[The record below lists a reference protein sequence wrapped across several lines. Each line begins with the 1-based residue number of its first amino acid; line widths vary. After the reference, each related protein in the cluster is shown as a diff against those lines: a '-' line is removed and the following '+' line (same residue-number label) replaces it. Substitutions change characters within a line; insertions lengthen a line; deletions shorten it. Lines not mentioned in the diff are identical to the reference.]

1 MNDSF
6 PDLLGEISALFTY
19 AEQKIKKNEYF
30 ADGVSFPAV
39 NQLRYVAFHLLRAEQ
54 LRNGDEYL
62 NKDGLHD
69 ELKKAKNHCQRAI
82 YDANEAGVVY
92 YLERIRKFKEDYES
106 TTIPDIVPNYISYLV
121 KAREINDFLWDVG
134 KKSLSERAEG
144 LNRTDKEKDNNDY
157 QKSDEYLIQLQKID
171 DILDLARPELNKKIE
186 KQREKMLISISGLAI
201 GTLAIL
207 VAILVAVYLV

>member
-1 MNDSF
+1 MDDSF
-6 PDLLGEISALFTY
+6 PDLLDEISSLFTY
-19 AEQKIKKNEYF
+19 AEQKIKKIEYF

-54 LRNGDEYL
+54 LRNGDEDL
-62 NKDGLHD
+62 NKDELHD

-106 TTIPDIVPNYISYLV
+106 ETIPDIVPNYISHLV
-121 KAREINDFLWDVG
+121 KAREIKKFLWVVG

-144 LNRTDKEKDNNDY
+144 LNRIDKEKDNNDY
-157 QKSDEYLIQLQKID
+157 QKSDGYLIQLQEIE
-171 DILDLARPELNKKIE
+171 DILDLARPELNKKIDE
-186 KQREKMLISISGLAI
+186 RRKKMLISISGLAI
-201 GTLAIL
+201 GILAIL
-207 VAILVAVYLV
+207 VTILVAL

>member
-6 PDLLGEISALFTY
+6 HDLFVEISSLFTY
-19 AEQKIKKNEYF
+19 AEQKIKKIEYF

-62 NKDGLHD
+62 NKDELHDELHD

-106 TTIPDIVPNYISYLV
+106 ETITDIVPNYISHLA
-121 KAREINDFLWDVG
+121 KAKEIKNFLWVVG

-144 LNRTDKEKDNNDY
+144 LNRIDKEKDNNDY
-157 QKSDEYLIQLQKID
+157 QKSDEYFIQLQKID

-186 KQREKMLISISGLAI
+186 KQRKKMLISISGLAI
-201 GTLAIL
+201 GILAIL
-207 VAILVAVYLV
+207 VTILVA

>member
-6 PDLLGEISALFTY
+6 PDLLEEISSLFTY
-19 AEQKIKKNEYF
+19 AEQKIKKIEYF
-30 ADGVSFPAV
+30 ADGVPFPAV

-54 LRNGDEYL
+54 LRNGDEDL
-62 NKDGLHD
+62 CKDELHD

-106 TTIPDIVPNYISYLV
+106 ETIPDIVPNYINHLV
-121 KAREINDFLWDVG
+121 KAKEIKNFLWVVG

-144 LNRTDKEKDNNDY
+144 LNRIDKEKDNNDY
-157 QKSDEYLIQLQKID
+157 QKSDEYLIQLQEID
-171 DILDLARPELNKKIE
+171 NILDLARPELNKKIE
-186 KQREKMLISISGLAI
+186 GRREKMLISISGLAI
-201 GTLAIL
+201 GILAIL
-207 VAILVAVYLV
+207 VTIVVAS

>member
-6 PDLLGEISALFTY
+6 PDLLEEISSLFTY
-19 AEQKIKKNEYF
+19 AEQKIKKIEYF

-54 LRNGDEYL
+54 LRNGDEDLY
-62 NKDGLHD
+62 KDELHD
-69 ELKKAKNHCQRAI
+69 ELEKAKNHCQRAI

-106 TTIPDIVPNYISYLV
+106 ETIPDIVPNYINHLV
-121 KAREINDFLWDVG
+121 KAKEIKNFLWVVG

-144 LNRTDKEKDNNDY
+144 LNRIDKEKDNNDY
-157 QKSDEYLIQLQKID
+157 QKSDEYLIQLQEID
-171 DILDLARPELNKKIE
+171 NILDLARPELNKKIE
-186 KQREKMLISISGLAI
+186 GRREKMLMSISGLAI
-201 GTLAIL
+201 GILAIL
-207 VAILVAVYLV
+207 VTIVVAS

>member
-6 PDLLGEISALFTY
+6 PDLLDEISFLFTY
-19 AEQKIKKNEYF
+19 AEQKIKKIEYF

-54 LRNGDEYL
+54 LRNGDEDL
-62 NKDGLHD
+62 NKDELHD

-106 TTIPDIVPNYISYLV
+106 ETIPDIVPNYISYLV
-121 KAREINDFLWDVG
+121 KAREIKNFLWVVG

-144 LNRTDKEKDNNDY
+144 LNRIDKEKDNNDY
-157 QKSDEYLIQLQKID
+157 QKSDGYLIQLQEID

-186 KQREKMLISISGLAI
+186 ERRKKMLISISGLAI
-201 GTLAIL
+201 GILAIL
-207 VAILVAVYLV
+207 VTILVAV

>member
-6 PDLLGEISALFTY
+6 PDLLDEISSLFAY
-19 AEQKIKKNEYF
+19 AEQKIKKIEYF

-39 NQLRYVAFHLLRAEQ
+39 NQLRYVAFHLLRSEQ
-54 LRNGDEYL
+54 LRNGDEGL
-62 NKDGLHD
+62 NEDELHD

-106 TTIPDIVPNYISYLV
+106 ETIPDIVPNYISHLV
-121 KAREINDFLWDVG
+121 KAREIKNFLWVVG

-144 LNRTDKEKDNNDY
+144 LNRIDDKEKGNNDY
-157 QKSDEYLIQLQKID
+157 QKSDEYLIQLQEID
-171 DILDLARPELNKKIE
+171 DILDLARPELNKKIDE
-186 KQREKMLISISGLAI
+186 RRKKMLITISVLAI
-201 GTLAIL
+201 GILGIL
-207 VAILVAVYLV
+207 VTILVPT

>member
-1 MNDSF
+1 MDDSF
-6 PDLLGEISALFTY
+6 PDLLDEISSLFTY
-19 AEQKIKKNEYF
+19 AEQKIKKIEYF

-54 LRNGDEYL
+54 LRNGDEDL
-62 NKDGLHD
+62 NKDELHD

-106 TTIPDIVPNYISYLV
+106 ETIPDIVPNYISYLV
-121 KAREINDFLWDVG
+121 KAREIKNFLWVVG

-144 LNRTDKEKDNNDY
+144 LNRIDKEKDNNDY
-157 QKSDEYLIQLQKID
+157 QKSDGYLIQLQEID

-186 KQREKMLISISGLAI
+186 ERRKKMLISISGLAI
-201 GTLAIL
+201 GILAIL
-207 VAILVAVYLV
+207 VTILVAV

>member
-6 PDLLGEISALFTY
+6 LDLRGEISSLFTY
-19 AEQKIKKNEYF
+19 AEQKIKKIEYF

-54 LRNGDEYL
+54 LRNGDEDL
-62 NKDGLHD
+62 NKDELHD

-106 TTIPDIVPNYISYLV
+106 ETISDIVPNYISYLV
-121 KAREINDFLWDVG
+121 KAKKIKNFLWVVG
-134 KKSLSERAEG
+134 EKSLSERAKG
-144 LNRTDKEKDNNDY
+144 LNQIDIEKDNNDY
-157 QKSDEYLIQLQKID
+157 KKSDEYFIQIKEID
-171 DILDLARPELNKKIE
+171 DILDTARPELNKKIE
-186 KQREKMLISISGLAI
+186 KRRKGMLISIYSLTI
-201 GTLAIL
+201 GILAIL
-207 VAILVAVYLV
+207 VTIVVAI